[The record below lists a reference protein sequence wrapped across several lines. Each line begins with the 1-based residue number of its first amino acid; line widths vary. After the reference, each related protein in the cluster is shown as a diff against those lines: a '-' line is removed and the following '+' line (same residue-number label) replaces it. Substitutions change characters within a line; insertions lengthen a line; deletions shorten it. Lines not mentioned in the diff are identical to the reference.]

1 MKPHTFHRSGTASL
15 PTINLAQVRPEKV
28 RSSTEPNQSLVPE
41 PYQSIPAQDL
51 LKDNCGF
58 SGWIRKEGSSFK
70 TCKLIQTYI
79 IRISLSVQRKSAI
92 GPHAGSRGDVFFLE
106 HQNPSKTLEKWV
118 ILIALQVCYTFY
130 IPQTKRQGRSVALW
144 ATCCVQARLWLAV
157 IDFQNG
163 KQQSRSG

>member
-1 MKPHTFHRSGTASL
+1 MKPHTFHHSGTASL

-58 SGWIRKEGSSFK
+58 SGWIRKEGNSFK

-92 GPHAGSRGDVFFLE
+92 GPHAGSRGDVFVVRT
-106 HQNPSKTLEKWV
+106 SKPVENLGKMGYFDRATGLLH
-118 ILIALQVCYTFY
+118 ILFTTNQETGAF
-130 IPQTKRQGRSVALW
+130 GRPLGDVLCASEAM
-144 ATCCVQARLWLAV
+144 AC
-157 IDFQNG
+157 
-163 KQQSRSG
+163 SY